1 MADVRS
7 ILDERNFMDK
17 TVVLRIDSDVDV
29 PEGGVPRSEKRL
41 EAATES
47 IDYII
52 GHGGKVILVGHF
64 KRPDKEFQ
72 ISNFKF
78 PISNELKRLSLKPVA
93 EWFAK
98 RYGGKLEEA
107 EIDGF
112 PAWKITDNISLLE
125 NIRFYEG
132 EEAND
137 SEFSKKLASLGDM
150 FVNEAFAVSHRKHAS
165 VYGITHYLPSYAGKH
180 FMTEIEV
187 LTKVMTDPDRPLVII
202 IGGAKIETKL
212 PMVDAMHKIADYI
225 LVGGEVAAHTK
236 ELIKVMHEKIEGE
249 KAAIIV
255 ADLNDNGLNIT
266 PISVENFI
274 QVIQEGKTIVWNG
287 PVGQT
292 DHAPEDEESS
302 LKLAHAIAETSAY
315 SIIGGGDTASFL
327 GKHHLLGKF
336 DFISTGGG
344 AMLEFLSGNKLPG
357 IEALEE

>member
-1 MADVRS
+1 MAEVRS
-7 ILDERNFMDK
+7 ILDERNLMDK

-47 IDYII
+47 IDYLI
-52 GHGGKVILVGHF
+52 GHGGKVVMIGHF
-64 KRPDKEFQ
+64 KRPDGKADP
-72 ISNFKF
+72 K
-78 PISNELKRLSLKPVA
+78 LSLKPVA

-98 RYGGKLEEA
+98 KYGGKVESTK
-107 EIDGF
+107 IGPFDGF
-112 PAWKITDNISLLE
+112 QITPKISLLE
-125 NIRFYEG
+125 NIRFFP
-132 EEAND
+132 EEETND
-137 SEFSKKLASLGDM
+137 PGFAKKLAGLGDL

-165 VYGITHYLPSYAGKH
+165 VYGITDYLPSYAGKH
-180 FMTEIEV
+180 FMTEIEILSKV
-187 LTKVMTDPDRPLVII
+187 LTDPDRPLVIV

-212 PMVDAMHKIADYI
+212 PMVEKMHKVADYV

-236 ELIKVMHEKIEGE
+236 ELIKVQHEKIKGM
-249 KAAIIV
+249 KAVVLV
-255 ADLNDNGLNIT
+255 ADLVESGLTIT
-266 PISVENFI
+266 DVSVENFI
-274 QVIQEGKTIVWNG
+274 QVLPTAKTIVWNG
-287 PVGQT
+287 PLGQT
-292 DHAPEDEESS
+292 DHDPINEESS
-302 LKLAHAIAETSAY
+302 LKLAHAIAASPAY

>member
-1 MADVRS
+1 MGELRS
-7 ILDERNFMDK
+7 ILDERDFMGK
-17 TVVLRIDSDVDV
+17 IVVLRVDSDVDV

-47 IDYII
+47 IDYIV

-64 KRPDKEFQ
+64 KRPEGKVDPKM
-72 ISNFKF
+72 
-78 PISNELKRLSLKPVA
+78 SLKPVA

-98 RYGGKLEEA
+98 KYDGHVEPTKIGDF
-107 EIDGF
+107 DGF
-112 PAWKITDNISLLE
+112 QITPKIQMVE
-125 NIRFYEG
+125 NIRFFP
-132 EEAND
+132 EEEKND
-137 SEFSKKLASLGDM
+137 PEFSKKLASLGDM

-165 VYGITHYLPSYAGKH
+165 VYGITHHLPSYAGKH

-212 PMVDAMHKIADYI
+212 PMVEKMHKIADYI

-302 LKLAHAIAETSAY
+302 LKLAHAIAATGAY